1 VTPSMRRPGMLAGL
15 AAMVALSGA
24 MGPPS
29 GGANN
34 PSPSREFVAPARQG
48 KRRRKKQL
56 AKKDDPPT
64 KKWPGRMSRAARR
77 VFAKDRFTGS
87 QKWQHFKDG
96 SAIDGR
102 GDYRSA
108 KRLRRQRISARYGL
122 TSSRR
127 WVRFRRYAA
136 RLVRSAKHTVAS

>member
-1 VTPSMRRPGMLAGL
+1 MLAGMLA
-15 AAMVALSGA
+15 AVALGGA
-24 MGPPS
+24 MAPAPS
-29 GGANN
+29 QGAAAN
-34 PSPSREFVAPARQG
+34 PASREFVAPS
-48 KRRRKKQL
+48 RRGRRSKKKQL

-77 VFAKDRFTGS
+77 VFAKARFTGS

-108 KRLRRQRISARYGL
+108 KRLRRQRICARYGL
-122 TSSRR
+122 SSSRR